1 MNTIYNMFILN
12 LKYTL
17 PFVLGIYVLELIAK
31 TLCSAILGHLNIPD
45 FWVKLNLKKGDESID
60 DPLTLLPTG
69 SDLEAWQRMSNE
81 SYNKILLKRSGSDLD
96 SIIRGFK

>member
-45 FWVKLNLKKGDESID
+45 FWVKLNLKPRDKQID
-60 DPLTLLPTG
+60 TPKNSFTDYELQRG
-69 SDLEAWQRMSNE
+69 SNYVPPEVKRTKSDSDILER
-81 SYNKILLKRSGSDLD
+81 LK
-96 SIIRGFK
+96 GFK